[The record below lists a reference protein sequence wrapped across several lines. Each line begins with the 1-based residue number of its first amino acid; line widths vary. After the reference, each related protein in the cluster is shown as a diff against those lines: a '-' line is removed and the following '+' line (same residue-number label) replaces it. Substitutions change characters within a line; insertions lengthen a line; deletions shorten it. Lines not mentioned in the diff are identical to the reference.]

1 MLTAG
6 RVVVVG
12 LRAAQLVDHRE
23 IALQVVGDAVEQQ
36 VLVDRA
42 VRAALAGRA
51 VVGDQD
57 HQRVVSLPGLLQV
70 VKQP

>member
-12 LRAAQLVDHRE
+12 LRAAQLVDHRQ
-23 IALQVVGDAVEQQ
+23 IPLQIIGNPVEQQ
-36 VLVDRA
+36 VLVHRP

-57 HQRVVSLPGLLQV
+57 HQRVVGLPGFLQV